1 MTSESWPEMP
11 FAGAV
16 NLPVAG
22 DIADA
27 LSRGAFD
34 DARRMARTA
43 LRAPDLGAEKILS
56 RKHRCLWIC
65 TPKVAS
71 RSIMAALRSAIPDAE
86 VILQMGLRDLFATR
100 PETRDYYSFA
110 FVRHPFHRTLSF
122 YREVFF
128 SPKIYADTYHRYQ
141 GKEERCV
148 FDPVAGRS
156 VLLNFP
162 LREAASPAGKA
173 QKGRGLFELF
183 YGLEETTSF
192 DDVCRWLNTPYG
204 SDAFAERHFLSQ
216 HVQIRLPD
224 GRLPDFIGR
233 LENLDADLRRVAT
246 HLGMPALPLPM
257 LNTMAGWQPTPE
269 ALQSAR
275 ETTEVGLSERNRAL
289 LKTRYAGDL
298 DLFGYSPD

>member
-1 MTSESWPEMP
+1 MPASWPEVP
-11 FAGAV
+11 SAV
-16 NLPVAG
+16 ASSPPVAK

-27 LSRGAFD
+27 LLRGAFD
-34 DARRMARTA
+34 DAQRMTRTA
-43 LRAPDLGAEKILS
+43 LRTPDLRAAKVVS
-56 RKHRCLWIC
+56 RKYRYLYIV

-71 RSIMAALRSAIPDAE
+71 RSILAALRSAIPDAE
-86 VILQMGLRDLFATR
+86 VIREMSLRDLYATR

-122 YREVFF
+122 YREVFDRQTR
-128 SPKIYADTYHRYQ
+128 KMHWQ
-141 GKEERCV
+141 
-148 FDPVAGRS
+148 
-156 VLLNFP
+156 
-162 LREAASPAGKA
+162 RE
-173 QKGRGLFELF
+173 QKRQHLFHLF

-233 LENLDADLRRVAT
+233 LENIDADLRRVAA
-246 HLGMPALPLPM
+246 HLGMPAPVLPM
-257 LNTMAGWQPTPE
+257 LNTMVGQPPSPE

-275 ETTEVGLSERNRAL
+275 ETAEVDLTERNRAL
-289 LKTRYAGDL
+289 LRTRYAGDL
-298 DLFGYSPD
+298 ELFGSPWIIHHTTH